1 MASVNRGDACIF
13 PVRVTPH
20 PSAALRGKP
29 GDRWIAGSPASNTER
44 AMSARRM
51 GRHGSRSAIEVN
63 TRARVIITPAGAV
76 DQLSAVTEA
85 GGGRVEE
92 TLS

>member
-1 MASVNRGDACIF
+1 MA
-13 PVRVTPH
+13 
-20 PSAALRGKP
+20 
-29 GDRWIAGSPASNTER
+29 
-44 AMSARRM
+44 ARRM

-76 DQLSAVTEA
+76 DQLSAVAEA

>member
-1 MASVNRGDACIF
+1 VQWPLDGWDGT
-13 PVRVTPH
+13 V
-20 PSAALRGKP
+20 
-29 GDRWIAGSPASNTER
+29 
-44 AMSARRM
+44 
-51 GRHGSRSAIEVN
+51 HGQPAIEVN

-76 DQLSAVTEA
+76 DQLSAVAEA